1 MSCYYYLVIP
11 TLGLCKNYVKY
22 KRLSF
27 FMFLRTPFLNVFFES
42 LLRYLS
48 YRRPILLSIIWER
61 IFFFVFKIIRSYI
74 RDDYNRKRIKYM
86 KKYGLKY

>member
-1 MSCYYYLVIP
+1 MSYHYLVIP

-22 KRLSF
+22 KQISF
-27 FMFLRTPFLNVFFES
+27 FIFLRTPFLNIFFES
-42 LLRYLS
+42 ILRYLS

-74 RDDYNRKRIKYM
+74 RDDYHRKKNKYM
-86 KKYGLKY
+86 KKYKLNY